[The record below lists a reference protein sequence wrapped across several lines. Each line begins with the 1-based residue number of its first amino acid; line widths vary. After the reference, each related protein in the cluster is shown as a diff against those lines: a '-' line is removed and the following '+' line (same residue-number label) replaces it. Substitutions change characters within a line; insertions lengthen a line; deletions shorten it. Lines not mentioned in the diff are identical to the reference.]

1 MNYGALLK
9 WLEAREEQAARQERE
24 ATMRRE
30 AAQRRADAARKIAA
44 GDAATPID
52 IILEA
57 LYNPLARRAA

>member
-24 ATMRRE
+24 A
-30 AAQRRADAARKIAA
+30 AQRRADAARRTAA

-52 IILEA
+52 MILEA